1 MKRIPLI
8 AGNWKMYK
16 TTTEAIEFASA
27 IKRNLYQIN
36 PELLEIVICPAF
48 TALSD
53 VSEVICD
60 SNIKL
65 GAQDVHWEREGA
77 FTGEVS
83 ILMLKDLNCKYVI
96 VGHSERRTYFKETN
110 EIINKKLKVVLK
122 EGLSP
127 ILCVGENLEER
138 ENNMTFKVLDDHIYN
153 GLKDISS
160 LELVNLVIAYEP
172 VWAIGTGK
180 TATPQIAQEAQGYIR
195 NLLNNLYGES
205 ISQQIRILYGGSVKP
220 DNIRELIK
228 QPDIDGAL
236 VGGASL
242 ILDSFVNIVKYSYD
256 EVKNICMDY

>member
-1 MKRIPLI
+1 MKRLPLI

-16 TTTEAIEFASA
+16 TVNEAISLASGL
-27 IKRNLYQIN
+27 KRELYQIDCDK
-36 PELLEIVICPAF
+36 LEIVICPAF
-48 TALSD
+48 TALSE

-65 GAQDVHWEREGA
+65 GAQNVHWEKEGA
-77 FTGEVS
+77 FTGEIS

-110 EIINKKLKVVLK
+110 EIINKKVKAVLNEK
-122 EGLSP
+122 LSP
-127 ILCVGENLEER
+127 ILCVGETLEDRERNL
-138 ENNMTFKVLDDHIYN
+138 TFKVLDDHIYN

-160 LELVNLVIAYEP
+160 SEAVNLIIAYEP

-180 TATPQIAQEAQGYIR
+180 TATPQIAQEAQAYIR
-195 NLLNNLYGES
+195 SLLTRLYGEGVS
-205 ISQQIRILYGGSVKP
+205 SKIRILYGGSVKP
-220 DNIRELIK
+220 ENIKELME

-242 ILDSFVNIVKYSYD
+242 DIDSFVRIVRYSY
-256 EVKNICMDY
+256 EVKKRCMV